1 MCPSWNEGV
10 RGEQVL
16 PLIELDA
23 STIRVEAG
31 PGTGK
36 TFGLVRRV
44 ERILHPEGLAVHGRN
59 VLVVAFNRVIAKQLE
74 TEIQTRLSTFEH
86 EGVPTIRTIHAL
98 CLQVIGM
105 DLRIILPHERECM
118 IYDTLTSHAQLDATY
133 DSFDD
138 ADQALRDHEARVEDH
153 IALWQAVREWLTR
166 HHAQL
171 LSDLPGLLLGRL
183 SAGDLPDLHYEHII
197 VDEFQDLTPGEQEL
211 MFRLRREG
219 GQLVALGDPRQ
230 SIYRFR
236 GNELQGL
243 SRIAELVADPGD
255 IVDIPMQQCQRCP
268 STIVNAANRLMALA
282 DAQEM
287 TAISE
292 IPANIHQVIWESPQ
306 KEAEGMARAVA
317 ENFRRHPNDQHLV
330 MTTRR
335 KFGYWFRDR
344 LAEIDPEV
352 RVELSFS
359 ESILETWAVRE
370 AFLFF
375 CLVADPDA
383 PTWRAWLGYETS
395 MTGTGY
401 KAARRHSDAYL
412 QFLRSTEDSIT
423 EAHIRELVGQPRV
436 SRRGTGGSAL
446 WDRAQRYLDLK
457 NRFCPADALPEE
469 VIGSLFDADNWI
481 GRDYQE
487 PGTARL
493 DMNLL
498 RTTAL
503 AILTESMERNGRDL
517 AAQHLKTVA
526 RRLRYAVGTREEFIE
541 ETPCDIKVA
550 TLWGAKGVT
559 ADHVYILGVCNEA
572 LPGQRREEYPGT
584 DAEYIEEQKRLFY
597 VSITRTKKTLV
608 LSRARQMPRVEAVKL
623 GLASPGVG
631 MVRLSMT
638 PFLHDILR
646 LLPGAV
652 AGQDWRGCEEP

>member
-1 MCPSWNEGV
+1 MCPSWKEGV

-74 TEIQTRLSTFEH
+74 TEIQARLSTFEH
-86 EGVPTIRTIHAL
+86 EGAPTIRTIHAL

-105 DLRIILPHERECM
+105 DLRIILPHEREGM
-118 IYDTLTSHAQLDATY
+118 IYDVLTSHAQLEANY

-183 SAGDLPDLHYEHII
+183 TGGDLPDLHYEHII

-211 MFRLRREG
+211 MFRLRRDG
-219 GQLVALGDPRQ
+219 GQIVALGDPRQ

-243 SRIAELVADPGD
+243 SRIADLVADPDD

-306 KEAEGMARAVA
+306 EEAEGMARAVA
-317 ENFRRHPNDQHLV
+317 ENFRRHPNDHHLV

-401 KAARRHSDAYL
+401 KAPRRNSEAYL
-412 QFLRSTEDSIT
+412 QFLRSSEDFIT
-423 EAHIRELVGQPRV
+423 EAHIRVLVAQPRIL
-436 SRRGTGGSAL
+436 RRGTGGSIL

-457 NRFCPADALPEE
+457 GRLCPADASPEE
-469 VIGSLFDADNWI
+469 IIGTLFGADNWI

-487 PGTARL
+487 PDTARL

-498 RTTAL
+498 RTTAR
-503 AILTESMERNGRDL
+503 AIVTESMERNGRDP

-608 LSRARQMPRVEAVKL
+608 LSRARQMPRIEAVRL
-623 GLASPGVG
+623 GLASPGAG

-638 PFLHDILR
+638 PFLHDIIR

-652 AGQDWRGCEEP
+652 AGHDWRGCD